1 MWRINNCS
9 TASYANENLMFPC
22 KYPPIFA
29 TLFMT
34 SLGFEGKKFL
44 KKKVIKISY

>member
-9 TASYANENLMFPC
+9 TASYANGEFNVPVQI
-22 KYPPIFA
+22 PPIFA

-44 KKKVIKISY
+44 KKKVTKI